1 MALYDG
7 RNLRLYRYKGRNLI
21 VNGTVVTFEVAH
33 RNSQIYN
40 RVTFDVGRG
49 YDDSKHFHKGITYYF
64 TPSSTCY
71 TIENG
76 NKKNMI
82 EYVCVTYNLE
92 GSGLARIEINFE
104 GKGSAGKD
112 WDVRFGDS
120 VSLKNLGKIPNPDD
134 VTGNSGDATGGS
146 GNGGGVVKNPVTPP
160 TKKPVVPQIPGM
172 PADFAKNPNN
182 VKIAQ
187 LYLVKEGANLST
199 SKSVSGVDGILG
211 PLTGNA
217 ILAYMSE
224 HSCDFNKFWQDAQE
238 YYQKK
243 KNVDSMKAQNLQAQ
257 MQQVQNL
264 KLNKPNIGNQ
274 QQVQNLNLNKPN
286 IGNQQQVPTV
296 NEVRTQFFDM
306 LNRINNATILQ

>member
-21 VNGTVVTFEVAH
+21 VNGTVVAFEVAH
-33 RNSQIYN
+33 KNSQIYN

-64 TPSSTCY
+64 TPSSACY

-76 NKKNMI
+76 NEKHMI

-104 GKGSAGKD
+104 GNGSAGRD

-120 VSLKNLGKIPNPDD
+120 VSLKNLGKIPNPDA
-134 VTGNSGDATGGS
+134 VTGNGGNS
-146 GNGGGVVKNPVTPP
+146 GNGGSIVNNPVTPP
-160 TKKPVVPQIPGM
+160 TQKPVVPRIPGM
-172 PADFAKNPNN
+172 PADFAKNQEN

-187 LYLVKEGANLST
+187 RYLVANHANIST
-199 SKSVSGVDGILG
+199 SKSVDGIDGLLG
-211 PLTGNA
+211 RRTRMA
-217 ILAYMSE
+217 ILAYMNKYG
-224 HSCDFNKFWQDAQE
+224 CDFNKFWQDAQE
-238 YYQKK
+238 YQQKK
-243 KNVDSMKAQNLQAQ
+243 QNVDNMKAQNLQAQ

-264 KLNKPNIGNQ
+264 KLNKPEIGNQ
-274 QQVQNLNLNKPN
+274 QQVQ
-286 IGNQQQVPTV
+286 TV
-296 NEVRTQFFDM
+296 NEVRTQFFDI